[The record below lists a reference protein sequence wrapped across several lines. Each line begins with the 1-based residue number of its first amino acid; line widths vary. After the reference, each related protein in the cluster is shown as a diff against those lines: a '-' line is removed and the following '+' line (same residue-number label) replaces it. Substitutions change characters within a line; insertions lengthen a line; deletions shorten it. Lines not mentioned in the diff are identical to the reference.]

1 MFPSEVSAVLFS
13 LDFVFSIRI
22 SLNVK
27 ITWASWL
34 GIITGI
40 HSPLAIFLSP
50 INLQSVIGHDPF
62 YSAPSPLFLMFK
74 IFGHRMHPFLFQSRS
89 ISVKSQYFSSWFF
102 FPEVETQGEKVT
114 CFCPLAHLVLP
125 RMPYGV
131 CIQGGFVKVA

>member
-50 INLQSVIGHDPF
+50 INLQSVIGRDPF

-74 IFGHRMHPFLFQSRS
+74 IFGHRMHPFYFKVGPSQSSLS
-89 ISVKSQYFSSWFF
+89 ISHHGFF
-102 FPEVETQGEKVT
+102 FLKWKHKGRKSRVS
-114 CFCPLAHLVLP
+114 VLWLT
-125 RMPYGV
+125 
-131 CIQGGFVKVA
+131 